1 MSTAL
6 SAANAYAAISKATAQ
21 KPSNPIENGSA
32 AGGNFAKLV
41 NQAVEST
48 LEAGKNSDQATMA
61 MATGQQATNMVDVVT
76 AVAETELALQTM
88 VSVRDRV
95 ISAYEEI
102 MRMPI

>member
-6 SAANAYAAISKATAQ
+6 SAANAYAAISRATAQ
-21 KPSNPIENGSA
+21 KPSSPLESGNADS
-32 AGGNFAKLV
+32 GNFAKMV
-41 NQAVEST
+41 TQAVEST
-48 LEAGKNSDQATMA
+48 VEAGKNSDQATMA
-61 MATGQQATNMVDVVT
+61 IATGQPTTNTVDVVT